1 MYYIRKL
8 YGLTRWYVDTKLIKV
23 KDEKIINFLY
33 NLHNFKRTFN
43 ISKLTKKKK
52 KEEPRYHPLA
62 NKNLVSRLIPIKWN

>member
-8 YGLTRWYVDTKLIKV
+8 YELTRWYVDTKLIKI

-52 KEEPRYHPLA
+52 KR
-62 NKNLVSRLIPIKWN
+62 NLDIILSQIEISYRD

>member
-8 YGLTRWYVDTKLIKV
+8 YELTRWYVDTKLIKI

-52 KEEPRYHPLA
+52 KETSISS
-62 NKNLVSRLIPIKWN
+62 SRK

>member
-8 YGLTRWYVDTKLIKV
+8 YGLTRWYVDTKLIKI

-52 KEEPRYHPLA
+52 K
-62 NKNLVSRLIPIKWN
+62 NLDIILSQIEISYRD

>member
-8 YGLTRWYVDTKLIKV
+8 YELTRWYVDTKLIKI

-52 KEEPRYHPLA
+52 K
-62 NKNLVSRLIPIKWN
+62 KNLDIILSQIEISYRD

>member
-8 YGLTRWYVDTKLIKV
+8 YELTRWYVDAKLIKI

-52 KEEPRYHPLA
+52 K
-62 NKNLVSRLIPIKWN
+62 KNLDIILSQIEISYRD

>member
-8 YGLTRWYVDTKLIKV
+8 YGLTRWYVDTKLIKI

-52 KEEPRYHPLA
+52 KR
-62 NKNLVSRLIPIKWN
+62 NLDIILSQIKISYRD

>member
-8 YGLTRWYVDTKLIKV
+8 YELTRWYVDTKLIKI

-52 KEEPRYHPLA
+52 RRTSISS
-62 NKNLVSRLIPIKWN
+62 SRK